1 MMNFSDIY
9 QIDGPAK
16 VSLLEMAKHK
26 ISVSQRPTH
35 LPGIAPKY
43 LQQGIDPWTLQ
54 ILNK

>member
-43 LQQGIDPWTLQ
+43 LQQGIDP
-54 ILNK
+54 